1 MDGYF
6 VHFLAPEGMEPMPM
20 DIVFVLDKSG
30 SMGGTKMKQLQD
42 SMIKILDDVKPD
54 DRIMIIAFASS
65 LSYWKSDFVQAT
77 ASNIDDAKTYI
88 RQTYASGGKYMDS
101 LKYEVSGGQLILP
114 QSKDCRSRY
123 FTIYQLLTHFA

>member
-1 MDGYF
+1 LEEQFLELQVMGGYF

-54 DRIMIIAFASS
+54 DRIMIIVFSS
-65 LSYWKSDFVQAT
+65 SHTYWKSDFRQAT

-88 RQTYASGGKYMDS
+88 RQLYARGGKYNDS
-101 LKYEVSGGQLILP
+101 LKYEKRLVDNG
-114 QSKDCRSRY
+114 
-123 FTIYQLLTHFA
+123 F